1 MDNINTRGNYV
12 VLNDQRKMD
21 YNYSEALKTLRTN
34 LRFAG
39 EDIKLILFTSCFP
52 NEGKSDIAI
61 SLAKELG
68 GIGKKTLFLD
78 TDIRKS
84 ALLSRFKVE
93 NRENIHGLS
102 EYLSGQVDLRGLIY
116 KTNFPNMDLICAG
129 PSAPDPSGMLE
140 GKKFVS
146 LLQAT
151 KDIYDFVIID
161 TPPIETVIDAAVVA
175 KHADGAIMIIEA
187 DAVSYRDAQRAQR
200 QIEMSGCRI
209 LGAVLNK
216 VDTSSDRYYNKY
228 SRYGKYSKYGKYA
241 KYGGYYRKPAEE
253 SESK

>member
-1 MDNINTRGNYV
+1 MENTRLPANYI
-12 VLNDQRKMD
+12 VLNDQRKVD

-39 EDIKLILFTSCFP
+39 EDVKLILFTSCFP

-61 SLAKELG
+61 SLTKELG

-102 EYLSGQVDLRGLIY
+102 EYLSGQIDLRGLIY
-116 KTNFPNMDLICAG
+116 KTNFPNVDIICAG

-140 GKKFVS
+140 GKKFVN
-146 LLQAT
+146 LLKAT
-151 KDIYDFVIID
+151 RETYDFVIID

-175 KHADGAIMIIEA
+175 KHADGAILIIEA

-216 VDTSSDRYYNKY
+216 VDTSNDRYYNKY
-228 SRYGKYSKYGKYA
+228 SRYGKYSKYGKYGR
-241 KYGGYYRKPAEE
+241 YGAYYRRSGETSDK
-253 SESK
+253 